1 MFSRTLIK
9 RYRLC
14 AAGALT
20 GGALAVFAA
29 AAGYAQTDEIQVYD
43 AEIIRSPSA
52 YPVSLILGLTPGR
65 TPPICI
71 TVDRIT
77 RVR

>member
-9 RYRLC
+9 RYRLG

-43 AEIIRSPSA
+43 AEISSTDPLSPDPEVPA
-52 YPVSLILGLTPGR
+52 HPRAPG
-65 TPPICI
+65 TLPPAGS
-71 TVDRIT
+71 TLAPSVL
-77 RVR
+77 